1 MDANILRLIFFILGV
16 GVILGIY
23 LWDRHKK
30 LNARV
35 HAIKSE
41 RNNPPS
47 DESITEIK
55 ENEPFQER
63 EVRREPAWNQEDIS
77 LPYEEEQEQEPA
89 ALDEATSD
97 EIDGELK
104 RLDELV
110 RDEDIG
116 GEPVEPHAR
125 GEPASFSFTADDPE
139 GLQDELS
146 NADVPLKILQL
157 NILARSRHFSG
168 DDIMCVTR
176 ETELKH
182 GDMDIFHRYDA
193 EGRVIFSM
201 ASMVEPGT
209 FDLKQMAQFKSPGL
223 ILFGQLPGPQDG
235 LVTFSDMLFTAER
248 ITALLDGE
256 LQDES
261 HSDLSKQ
268 TIEHIRGSILE
279 HRRQLQLARSRR

>member
-1 MDANILRLIFFILGV
+1 MDANILRLILFILGV

-23 LWDRHKK
+23 LWDRQKK

-47 DESITEIK
+47 DESITEI
-55 ENEPFQER
+55 EEHEPFQER
-63 EVRREPAWNQEDIS
+63 EERHEPAWNQEDVS

-89 ALDEATSD
+89 LDEATDD

-110 RDEDIG
+110 HDEDIDE
-116 GEPVEPHAR
+116 EPVELQAK
-125 GEPASFSFTADDPE
+125 GEQTTFSFTADDPE
-139 GLQDELS
+139 ELKDELS
-146 NADVPLKILQL
+146 NADIPVKILQL
-157 NILARSRHFSG
+157 NILARSGHFSG
-168 DDIMCVTR
+168 DDIMRVTR

-182 GDMDIFHRYDA
+182 GDMNIFHRYDP

-209 FDLKQMAQFKSPGL
+209 FDLKQMAQFESPGL

-268 TIEHIRGSILE
+268 TIEHIRESILE

>member
-1 MDANILRLIFFILGV
+1 MDANILRLILFILGV

-23 LWDRHKK
+23 FWDRRKK
-30 LNARV
+30 LDARV
-35 HAIKSE
+35 HAIKSA
-41 RNNPPS
+41 RNESPS
-47 DESITEIK
+47 EESIPETE
-55 ENEPFQER
+55 EQEPFQER
-63 EVRREPAWNQEDIS
+63 EERHEPAWNQDDVS
-77 LPYEEEQEQEPA
+77 LPYEEEQEQEPV
-89 ALDEATSD
+89 LDESTDD

-110 RDEDIG
+110 HDESIG
-116 GEPVEPHAR
+116 KEPVDLDIR
-125 GEPASFSFTADDPE
+125 GEQTSFSFTADGPE
-139 GLQDELS
+139 ELQDELS
-146 NADVPLKILQL
+146 NADIPIKILQL
-157 NILARSRHFSG
+157 NILARSGHFSG
-168 DDIMCVTR
+168 ADIMRVTK
-176 ETELKH
+176 ETELIH

-193 EGRVIFSM
+193 NGRVIFSM

-209 FDLKQMAQFKSPGL
+209 FDLKQMGQFEAPGL

-268 TIEHIRGSILE
+268 TIEHIRESILE